1 MEFVLIPLMAAGGM
15 YMASTQNA
23 TPLENYENRS
33 KLPNI
38 DIQDKNY
45 PSNLIVSA
53 ETDLTSQLS
62 TVNKYDTQSA
72 YTDKYFNPKLNKA
85 TTDSYTKTDA
95 TQFYS
100 MSGEQV
106 GQDYFR
112 HNNMV
117 PFFGGNIRSRQVD
130 SDSSE
135 SILDNHRGA
144 GSQHFSKVEQA
155 PLFAPSENQQWAHG
169 APNTTDFM
177 RSRVNPSSRMA
188 NVKPFEDQQVAPGL
202 GLGYT
207 TGGSDGFNSG
217 MMNREAWG
225 ERTVDQL
232 RVDTKPKASG
242 NMILGYEG
250 PANSHIKNRASQG
263 VQEKNRVD
271 TSFAMSSDRYMTT
284 TGLEKGQ
291 TMRAVHMDRDV
302 ARPETS
308 ASYAGVAGYGQSTVY
323 VDGEHNPSTR
333 IELGA
338 VPFAS
343 ASATGR
349 SGAKESDYGIKSK
362 MAYPNNRSQNVQD
375 KYFGAVG
382 GAFGAAVAPLLDA
395 LRPSRKENTIA
406 TLRPYQNAKSSVSA
420 PYMYD
425 PTVTAKPT
433 IREMTENSKGHMNI
447 NANQRGGG
455 YEVSDHQVADTARHV
470 TGDFYYAG
478 GSSAANAKSMRS
490 FDAERNQRNNDIKSS
505 TIDGRTGNGNM
516 SLYSGSVNMSAK
528 AKDDYL
534 INTRPLV
541 PKGVAQSP
549 SINTMGRMNG
559 AEPLYQSMQLDR
571 TSPDLMSALQG
582 NPYAIPY
589 VGATP
594 SGRQPSAQR
603 VM

>member
-1 MEFVLIPLMAAGGM
+1 MEFAIIPLVALGGLFM
-15 YMASTQNA
+15 TSTQTTNKK
-23 TPLENYENRS
+23 ENYENRS
-33 KLPNI
+33 KLPNV

-45 PSNLIVSA
+45 PSELIANA
-53 ETDLTSQLS
+53 ETDMTSKLS
-62 TVNKYDTQSA
+62 TVNKYDAQHA
-72 YTDKYFNPKLNKA
+72 YTDKYFNPSLNQA
-85 TTDSYTKTDA
+85 TTDSYIKSDD

-100 MSGEQV
+100 MSGEKV
-106 GQDYFR
+106 GHDYFR

-130 SDSSE
+130 ANASE
-135 SILDNHRGA
+135 SILDNHTGS
-144 GSQHFSKVEQA
+144 GSQHFSKKEQA
-155 PLFAPSENQQWAHG
+155 PLFAPNENQQWAHG
-169 APNTTDFM
+169 APNVTEFM

-188 NVKPFEDQQVAPGL
+188 NVKPFEEQQVAPGL

-207 TGGSDGFNSG
+207 TGGSGGFNSG
-217 MMNREAWG
+217 MMNREAWA
-225 ERTVDQL
+225 EKTVDQL
-232 RVDTKPKASG
+232 RIDTNPKASG

-250 PANSHIKNRASQG
+250 PANSHIKNRAQQG

-271 TSFAMSSDRYMTT
+271 TSFAMSSDRYFTT

-308 ASYAGVAGYGQSTVY
+308 ASYAGVAGYGHSTIY

-338 VPFAS
+338 LPFS
-343 ASATGR
+343 GASATGR
-349 SGAKESDYGIKSK
+349 ANATESDYGIKTK
-362 MAYPNNRSQNVQD
+362 MAYPNNRTQNVQD

-395 LRPSRKENTIA
+395 LRPSRKENTIGN
-406 TLRPYQNAKSSVSA
+406 LRLYQNAKSRVSA

-425 PTVTAKPT
+425 PKDAPQPT
-433 IREMTENSKGHMNI
+433 IREMTENSKGHMYI

-455 YEVSDHQVADTARHV
+455 YEVSDHQVANTARNS

-478 GSSAANAKSMRS
+478 GSSATNAKSMRS

-505 TIDGRTGNGNM
+505 TIQGRTGNGNM
-516 SLYSGSVNMSAK
+516 NLYSGTVNMSAK
-528 AKDDYL
+528 HKDERL
-534 INTRPLV
+534 INTRQVV

-549 SINTMGRMNG
+549 SINTMGRMTG

-571 TSPDLMSALQG
+571 TNINVNEIVKG

-589 VGATP
+589 GGAL
-594 SGRQPSAQR
+594 
-603 VM
+603 M